1 MFHRSKKKSVTVGD
15 AAPDFELPDQSGASV
30 RLSAFRGRVV
40 VLYFYPKDDTHGCI
54 AESSDFRD
62 NYPKFQSANAEVI
75 GISSDTSDSHARFAS
90 KYKLP
95 FRLLSDRDSAVRRLY
110 GVPST
115 LGLIPGRVTYVIDPK
130 GIVRAV
136 FNSQFN
142 PKSHVEQ
149 SLEALVTD
157 AAARG

>member
-1 MFHRSKKKSVTVGD
+1 MFHRSRKKSVEVGD
-15 AAPDFELPDQSGASV
+15 AAPDFELPDQTGASV
-30 RLSAFRGRVV
+30 RLSAFRGKLVI
-40 VLYFYPKDDTHGCI
+40 LYFYPKDDTHGCI

-62 NYPKFQSANAEVI
+62 NYSRFQSANAEVI
-75 GISSDTSDSHARFAS
+75 GVSSDTPESHARFAA

-95 FRLLSDRDSAVRRLY
+95 FRLLSDRGGAVRKLY

-130 GIVRAV
+130 GIVRAI